1 MEHIVLFIVEEV
13 CGSWLI
19 AEFCKLAVKPLVN

>member
-1 MEHIVLFIVEEV
+1 MEDIVLFIVEEV

-19 AEFCKLAVKPLVN
+19 AEFCEWLLSHW